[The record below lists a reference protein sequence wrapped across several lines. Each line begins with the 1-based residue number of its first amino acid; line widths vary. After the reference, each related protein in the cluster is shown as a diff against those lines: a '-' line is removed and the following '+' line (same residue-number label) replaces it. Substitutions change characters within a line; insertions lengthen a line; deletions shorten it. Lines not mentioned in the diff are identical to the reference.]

1 MSGSDITQLAALLIM
16 YKYLSKRESDYKI
29 YSKPVRQA
37 VIAFQKDAGLPATG
51 ICDNTT
57 IKKLQDWEKILAKKK
72 EEARIAGYQEG
83 SQQPPPQAA
92 QKPALKNYQL
102 GDRTLRIG
110 CSGQDVDK
118 LVELLKEF
126 KFLSPESEI
135 SFYDLAVY
143 EAVKKAQ
150 VKLKIEP
157 TGEADYST
165 TSALQDLKGE

>member
-1 MSGSDITQLAALLIM
+1 MSGNDITQLAALLIM
-16 YKYLSKRESDYKI
+16 HNYLSKREMGYDI

-51 ICDNTT
+51 VCDSAT
-57 IKKLQDWEKILAKKK
+57 IKKLQDWEKIQAKKK
-72 EEARIAGYQEG
+72 EDARIAGYEEG
-83 SQQPPPQAA
+83 SQRSLPPATQQPAV
-92 QKPALKNYQL
+92 KKYQL
-102 GDRTLRIG
+102 GDRTLKIG

-118 LVELLKEF
+118 LVSLLKEF
-126 KFLSPESEI
+126 KFLSPEPQI

-150 VKLKIEP
+150 TKFKIEP

-165 TSALQDLKGE
+165 ISALKDLKGE